1 MFNRFRRS
9 FMILGIATGLT
20 AALAQPAVAQDLSV
34 GLAVPITS
42 IDPHFSN
49 SSANKAVARHF
60 FEALVAFDEKLNV
73 VPALATSWKRASDT
87 VWEIQLRQGVKFS
100 DGAPL
105 TSEDVVASFERAP
118 VVPNS
123 PASLALFTRSIK
135 KVSAAG
141 PLTVRIETKYADPL
155 LPTMLPE
162 IVIVHHTRKDATT
175 ADYNSGKAM
184 VGTGPFLFE
193 SYTAG
198 DRVVMKRNEA
208 YWGRK
213 PDWARVQLR
222 FMSNDAARVAALLS
236 GDVQLI
242 ENVPPDL
249 MERVKQPGTFNVVQ
263 SQPALPVY
271 VGLDMGGATTA
282 HVKAISPDPG
292 AKTNPLQDVRVRQAL
307 SYAIDR
313 KAISER
319 LMNGTTAPAA
329 QLLVD
334 GLFGTSPRV
343 KATPY
348 DPEKA
353 KALLAEAGY
362 KNGIELVF
370 HGSNDRL
377 ANDSK
382 VVQAIAQMW
391 NRVGV
396 KAKAEVLPWSVYYPR
411 TTKRDFSVWLL
422 SAGST
427 AEMATALNSV
437 AVTYDPAN
445 GRGVNNRGRYSNP
458 ELDSL
463 VDTAFQTLDDA
474 KRKTMLERASEISVN
489 EAVVL
494 PLYFYSFAVATPKG
508 IAYTPR
514 LDQFTLAHN
523 ARRANP

>member
-1 MFNRFRRS
+1 MFKRFRK
-9 FMILGIATGLT
+9 LALAVGTT
-20 AALAQPAVAQDLSV
+20 AAMVAGLAQPAAAQELAV

-73 VPALATSWKRASDT
+73 VPALATSWKRVGDT
-87 VWEIQLRQGVKFS
+87 TWEIQLRPGVKFS

-105 TSEDVVASFERAP
+105 TSDDVVASFERAP
-118 VVPNS
+118 AVPNS
-123 PASLALFTRSIK
+123 PASLGLFTRSIK

-141 PLTVRIETKYADPL
+141 PMTVRIETKYADPL

-162 IVIVHHTRKDATT
+162 IVIVHHSRKDAPT

-193 SYTAG
+193 SYIPG
-198 DRVVMKRNEA
+198 DRVAMKRNDA
-208 YWGRK
+208 YWGPK
-213 PDWARVQLR
+213 PDWAKVQLR
-222 FMSNDAARVAALLS
+222 FMTNDAARVASLLS
-236 GDVQLI
+236 GDVQLV
-242 ENVPPDL
+242 ENVPPEL
-249 MERVKQPGTFNVVQ
+249 VERVKQAGTFNVVQ

-271 VGLDMGGATTA
+271 IGLDMGGVTTQ
-282 HVKAISPDPG
+282 HVKAINPDPG
-292 AKTNPLQDVRVRQAL
+292 AKANPLQDVRVRQAL

-319 LMNGTTAPAA
+319 LMNGATAPAS

-343 KATPY
+343 KVTPY

-382 VVQAIAQMW
+382 VVQAVAQMW
-391 NRVGV
+391 NRVGI

-411 TTKRDFSVWLL
+411 TTKRDFSIWLL

-427 AEMATALNSV
+427 AEMATALNSL
-437 AVTYDPAN
+437 AVTYDPTN
-445 GRGVNNRGRYSNP
+445 GRGVNNRGRYSNA

-463 VDTAFQTLDDA
+463 VDTAFQTLDDG
-474 KRKTMLERASEISVN
+474 KRKTLLEKASEISVS

-494 PLYFYSFAVATPKG
+494 PLYFYSFAVGSPRNIT
-508 IAYTPR
+508 YTPR

-523 ARRANP
+523 ARRAK